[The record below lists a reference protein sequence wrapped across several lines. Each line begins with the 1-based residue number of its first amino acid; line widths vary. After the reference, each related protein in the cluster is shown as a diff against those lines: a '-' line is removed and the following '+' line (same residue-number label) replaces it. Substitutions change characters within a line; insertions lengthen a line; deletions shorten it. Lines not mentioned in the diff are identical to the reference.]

1 VPGFVQAARAGTV
14 VVANALGSAILET
27 PALLGFLPAIAQRL
41 LGEPLALP
49 ALPSWWCGEAA
60 AWADARARLPE
71 LVARSTFPSG
81 VRTSR
86 VLPADAEAIDADP
99 EAYTLQARLRLAR
112 APTWGDGAVMPAASA
127 AGRPSA
133 MHAMRASSSQM
144 VHLRP
149 VAVRV
154 YAIADAAG
162 RWHVLPGGM
171 TRAAGRN
178 AETGG
183 ESISM
188 QRGGASMDT
197 WVMTDGAVD
206 SFSMLQNKL
215 TVDDLAA
222 RHRPVA
228 SRTGENLFW
237 LGRYT
242 ERTEQ
247 LVRLARVTLAQL
259 DSDSDAIGAQ
269 QRALTEL
276 AVRSG
281 LAPWG
286 VPGLDRAPHLFERAV
301 LAALGDAPAAGG
313 ACSVAFDLRA
323 LEQAAM
329 GLRERLSSEHWGLIR
344 HMREAFAEGIRGAT
358 GGELPTRAQALAAL
372 DRLAMHLA
380 AVTGAQTD
388 RMTRDH
394 GWRLLTVGRLVE
406 RLSGV
411 ATRWQCFLQAD
422 ALSRAA
428 GVELLLDLCDSLIT
442 FRARYQRHEDLLPL
456 AQQLVLDS
464 ANPRSL
470 AGVLRRL
477 RTELGKLPGLA
488 GLPAGAHPL
497 LARLPAEGAGLEL
510 EELRGLDEPQIAA
523 RLLPLAEGL
532 AGAATALANDVSE
545 RFFDLAHGQDQRI

>member
-1 VPGFVQAARAGTV
+1 
-14 VVANALGSAILET
+14 
-27 PALLGFLPAIAQRL
+27 
-41 LGEPLALP
+41 
-49 ALPSWWCGEAA
+49 
-60 AWADARARLPE
+60 
-71 LVARSTFPSG
+71 
-81 VRTSR
+81 
-86 VLPADAEAIDADP
+86 
-99 EAYTLQARLRLAR
+99 
-112 APTWGDGAVMPAASA
+112 
-127 AGRPSA
+127 
-133 MHAMRASSSQM
+133 
-144 VHLRP
+144 
-149 VAVRV
+149 
-154 YAIADAAG
+154 
-162 RWHVLPGGM
+162 
-171 TRAAGRN
+171 
-178 AETGG
+178 
-183 ESISM
+183 
-188 QRGGASMDT
+188 
-197 WVMTDGAVD
+197 
-206 SFSMLQNKL
+206 
-215 TVDDLAA
+215 
-222 RHRPVA
+222 
-228 SRTGENLFW
+228 
-237 LGRYT
+237 
-242 ERTEQ
+242 
-247 LVRLARVTLAQL
+247 
-259 DSDSDAIGAQ
+259 
-269 QRALTEL
+269 
-276 AVRSG
+276 
-281 LAPWG
+281 
-286 VPGLDRAPHLFERAV
+286 
-301 LAALGDAPAAGG
+301 
-313 ACSVAFDLRA
+313 
-323 LEQAAM
+323 
-329 GLRERLSSEHWGLIR
+329 
-344 HMREAFAEGIRGAT
+344 MREAFAEGIRGAT